1 MKNIIFYIFI
11 ILTFCNCENKK
22 ENYNLSTGEIKDIN
36 EIVEAVIIQ
45 DSLGVFSKSEDSIMF
60 CSELRKL
67 NIYIPPKKT
76 NDDFV
81 LLPKQDGAYITN
93 LIPTKIKGI
102 SFFSSKDSLYLLKQ
116 NSNPKKLKI
125 EKTIADKL
133 NVTTIG
139 KVEKRRK
146 NKQRSRFYE
155 MTIPIF
161 SLDRQSAYVELD
173 YQCGGLC
180 GSGQVIFLKKIKAKW
195 KIIVQ
200 WRNWIS

>member
-146 NKQRSRFYE
+146 KVKFFLSRK
-155 MTIPIF
+155 
-161 SLDRQSAYVELD
+161 
-173 YQCGGLC
+173 
-180 GSGQVIFLKKIKAKW
+180 FLFPCQKIKNKELF
-195 KIIVQ
+195 
-200 WRNWIS
+200 ISSEPFLVFPF

>member
-22 ENYNLSTGEIKDIN
+22 ENYNLSPEEIKDIN
-36 EIVEAVIIQ
+36 EVVEAVIIQ
-45 DSLGVFSKSEDSIMF
+45 DSLNVFSKNEDSIMF

-81 LLPKQDGAYITN
+81 LLPKQNGVYITN

-102 SFFSSKDSLYLLKQ
+102 SFFSSRDSLYILKQ
-116 NSNPKKLKI
+116 NSNHKKLKI
-125 EKTIADKL
+125 KKTIVDKL
-133 NVTTIG
+133 NETTIE
-139 KVEKRRK
+139 KVEKRRE

-155 MTIPIF
+155 MTIPVF
-161 SLDRQSAYVELD
+161 SLDRQSAYVQLD
-173 YQCGGLC
+173 YECGGLC
-180 GSGQVIFLKKIKAKW
+180 GNGNVIYLKKIKGKW
-195 KIIVQ
+195 QIIVQ
-200 WRNWIS
+200 WQSWIS